1 MCWIRERDVQGLEL
15 TCKIV
20 AELGMEIL
28 ECKTLGVIS
37 MGYYHLSKGLWSL
50 LWAHMDVI
58 SKISN
63 FLHTGK

>member
-1 MCWIRERDVQGLEL
+1 MQGLEL

-37 MGYYHLSKGLWSL
+37 MGYYHLSKGL
-50 LWAHMDVI
+50 
-58 SKISN
+58 
-63 FLHTGK
+63 